1 MTSFA
6 NFLGEVG
13 HRATA
18 PTLLGYM
25 PSINKNKNKH
35 LQTVPAQDS
44 PMTLPLKGLKILDF
58 STLLPGPYATL
69 MLADMGAEIL
79 RVESPTRPDLVR
91 ALPPQDAS
99 GQSAAHS
106 YLNRGK
112 KALALDLKQP
122 EALEIITK
130 LLQNYDVV
138 VEQFRPGVM
147 DRLGLG
153 YEALKAINPKLIYCS
168 VTGYGQTGPL
178 KDRAGHDINYLSL
191 SGSVDYSRRNG
202 ERPVPNGLQIAD
214 LAGGSHHAVM
224 GILAAVV
231 ERQTLGDQFNG
242 RHIDIS
248 MTDCVFSMNAMFA
261 SGYLGGNE
269 EPKAENTML
278 NGGSFYDYYE
288 TSDGRYMSVG
298 SLEPQFLMQFCQALG
313 LMDVIGKA
321 GSQKKE
327 DITLFKQ
334 AVSEQ
339 IASQPFEYWCDTF
352 AKLDCCVEPVL
363 TFAEACEQPHAQQ
376 RGWVRQVNTES
387 GEQLQQ
393 LANPIFKSDEVVKAG
408 SVIGSHTRS
417 VLLDLGF
424 TESDIESLKEKKVVK

>member
-1 MTSFA
+1 MT
-6 NFLGEVG
+6 
-13 HRATA
+13 
-18 PTLLGYM
+18 M
-25 PSINKNKNKH
+25 P
-35 LQTVPAQDS
+35 LR
-44 PMTLPLKGLKILDF
+44 GLKVLDF

-69 MLADMGAEIL
+69 MLADMGAEVL

-112 KALALDLKQP
+112 KAIAIDLKKP
-122 EALEIITK
+122 EALEIVKK
-130 LLQNYDVV
+130 LVQEFDIV

-153 YEALKAINPKLIYCS
+153 FEALKALNPKLIYCS
-168 VTGYGQTGPL
+168 ITGYGQTGPL

-191 SGSVDYSRRNG
+191 SGSVDYSRRDG
-202 ERPVPNGLQIAD
+202 ERPTPNGLQIAD
-214 LAGGSHHAVM
+214 IAGGSHHAVM
-224 GILAAVV
+224 GVLAAVI
-231 ERQTLGDQFNG
+231 ERQTQGDAFQA

-269 EPKAENTML
+269 KPKAEKTML

-313 LMDVIGKA
+313 LMDVIAKA
-321 GSQKKE
+321 GSQKPE
-327 DITLFKQ
+327 DMAEFKQ
-334 AVSEQ
+334 AVATQ
-339 IASQPFEYWCDTF
+339 FAAHDFEYWTNSF
-352 AKLDCCVEPVL
+352 EKLDCCVEPVL
-363 TFAEACEQPHAQQ
+363 SFAEACEKPLAQERNWTTSVKDTKGQ
-376 RGWVRQVNTES
+376 TIT
-387 GEQLQQ
+387 Q
-393 LANPIFKSDEVVKAG
+393 LANPIFKPQTETFAG
-408 SVIGSHTRS
+408 SVIGSHTKE
-417 VLLDLGF
+417 VLEEIGF
-424 TESDIESLKEKKVVK
+424 TNSDIESLKQQKVVK

>member
-1 MTSFA
+1 MT
-6 NFLGEVG
+6 
-13 HRATA
+13 
-18 PTLLGYM
+18 M
-25 PSINKNKNKH
+25 PLH
-35 LQTVPAQDS
+35 
-44 PMTLPLKGLKILDF
+44 GLKVLDF

-69 MLADMGAEIL
+69 MLADMGADVL

-112 KALALDLKQP
+112 KALALDLKKP
-122 EALEIITK
+122 EAMGIVKK
-130 LLQNYDVV
+130 LLQQYDIV

-153 YEALKAINPKLIYCS
+153 FEALKAINPKLIYCS
-168 VTGYGQTGPL
+168 ITGYGQTGPL

-191 SGSVDYSRRNG
+191 SGAVDYSRRDG

-224 GILAAVV
+224 GILAAVF
-231 ERQTLGDQFNG
+231 ERQTQGENFQA

-269 EPKAENTML
+269 TPQAEQTML
-278 NGGSFYDYYE
+278 NGGSFYDYYA

-313 LMDVIGKA
+313 LMDHIAKA
-321 GSQKKE
+321 GSQKTE
-327 DITLFKQ
+327 EIAAFKQ
-334 AVSEQ
+334 AVADQ
-339 IASQPFEYWCDTF
+339 FAAHDFQYWCDTF

-363 TFAEACEQPHAQQ
+363 TFAEACQQPNAHA
-376 RGWVRQVNTES
+376 RGWTRTAQSENGQAIT
-387 GEQLQQ
+387 Q
-393 LANPIFKSDEVVKAG
+393 LANPIFKSQQTVEAG
-408 SVIGSHTRS
+408 SFIGSHTQQ
-417 VLLDLGF
+417 VLHDLGF
-424 TESDIESLKEKKVVK
+424 TQADIDSLKQSKVVK